1 MHNSNKPRTMRS
13 LRMSDAEWAD
23 ITAAAEREAAPD
35 RSAWIRSTL
44 AKAAL
49 RSKRKAARCLGWL
62 VVVDEVTP

>member
-35 RSAWIRSTL
+35 RSAWIRSAL

-49 RSKRKAARCLGWL
+49 RSERKAAKRRSRE
-62 VVVDEVTP
+62 VVVVGR

>member
-13 LRMSDAEWAD
+13 LRMSDAEWSD
-23 ITAAAEREAAPD
+23 ITAAADREAAPD

-49 RSKRKAARCLGWL
+49 RSERKAARRPRAE
-62 VVVDEVTP
+62 VVVVGR